1 MILEFI
7 QYNLCKTHI
16 EKFLSKSIG
25 FCFVRWYSIIVK
37 EKDFWHKPDKKI
49 KRGKDRGAG
58 FKSIFYQMVSD
69 R

>member
-1 MILEFI
+1 M
-7 QYNLCKTHI
+7 HI

-25 FCFVRWYSIIVK
+25 FCFVRWYSITVK

-69 R
+69 G